1 MPQSSGSKALAIT
14 SLVVRLLTLIFLL
27 ASLIVIAT
35 ESATM
40 KIDFTEVKIRFKNVY
55 SYRYMVSV
63 TVIGLAYTFLQIP
76 FAVHY
81 ACTGKRL
88 GAHDG
93 LLKFEF
99 FGDKVISYLLAT
111 GVGAAFGA
119 TFDLKKNLD
128 DLERLVRRMNIYGS
142 ALLFSEIRSKL
153 DDFFNLAYVSAGLLL
168 LGFLCFGVSSII
180 SSLALS
186 K

>member
-35 ESATM
+35 DSATM

-63 TVIGLAYTFLQIP
+63 AVIGLAYTFLQIP

-128 DLERLVRRMNIYGS
+128 DLERLIG
-142 ALLFSEIRSKL
+142 
-153 DDFFNLAYVSAGLLL
+153 
-168 LGFLCFGVSSII
+168 
-180 SSLALS
+180 
-186 K
+186 

>member
-35 ESATM
+35 DSATM

-63 TVIGLAYTFLQIP
+63 AVIGLAYTFLQIP

-99 FGDKVISYLLAT
+99 FGDKLAIRDQNRNPLTSSYFQ
-111 GVGAAFGA
+111 G
-119 TFDLKKNLD
+119 N
-128 DLERLVRRMNIYGS
+128 
-142 ALLFSEIRSKL
+142 
-153 DDFFNLAYVSAGLLL
+153 
-168 LGFLCFGVSSII
+168 II
-180 SSLALS
+180 SVSNRSWCSIWCHFRSEEELG
-186 K
+186 